1 MGSEMCI
8 RDSLFIYNNPGKTG
22 FDVTPRILDEIARE
36 NPSLVGIKDSSG
48 RLDRLIELTERFI
61 NRLYVAI
68 ASDSF
73 ILDAFLYGADAHI
86 CGLCN
91 AIPEIGTMIYRS
103 IANRDYDR
111 AVKYQKVMNRLRML
125 TREMGY
131 EGLSVVKALLSI
143 RGVDVGNP
151 MPPNRV
157 LEREDRE
164 VLKNVLE
171 NICSESGIQLKIK
184 V

>member
-1 MGSEMCI
+1 
-8 RDSLFIYNNPGKTG
+8 
-22 FDVTPRILDEIARE
+22 
-36 NPSLVGIKDSSG
+36 
-48 RLDRLIELTERFI
+48 
-61 NRLYVAI
+61 
-68 ASDSF
+68 
-73 ILDAFLYGADAHI
+73 
-86 CGLCN
+86 
-91 AIPEIGTMIYRS
+91 MIYRS